1 MENGIVTVFRLG
13 GLSIDEIEDCVGE
26 VQIRQHSSNSQAPGM
41 LDSHYA
47 PKKKLLLGNSEELLS
62 MHCDLNPVLIRF
74 STKLPHYPDEFQFV
88 LSEQASTHEAAI
100 HLFSTLRLAD
110 AQAQSL
116 ILAEYVPE
124 EGLGRAIND
133 RLQRAAFR

>member
-1 MENGIVTVFRLG
+1 
-13 GLSIDEIEDCVGE
+13 VGE
-26 VQIRQHSSNSQAPGM
+26 VNIRQHSSNPQAPGM

-47 PKKKLLLGNSEELLS
+47 PKKKLLLGNIDELLS
-62 MHCDLNPVLIRF
+62 EHRDLNPVLIRF
-74 STKLPHYPDEFQFV
+74 LAKLPSYSDEFQFV
-88 LSEQASTHEAAI
+88 LSEQGSTHEAAI